1 MEGFNTMTTKKQDQ
15 NKLTVATENSA
26 KSQGKKGT
34 AAHKGDMNQNQ
45 NDKFTAQSE
54 KNSSAKDDS
63 ETSQK
68 LESLLEFLQGDLSS
82 TEPDAALK
90 MVNEWYTFVHQSK
103 QPELKEIAS
112 GLKELQKLLKH
123 DEVTGHDLGEL
134 LIHLG
139 EQTSDVASE
148 AEKELKTPLQRAG
161 KQVTK
166 VGQSLAKE
174 EDRQH
179 LEALDSL
186 TDVLGQDAGSIDL
199 ESASGGIDRW
209 YELLHKSEDEN
220 LKEIADELK
229 KLKQILKSN
238 KVKPAELSEKLIHL
252 GELTTESASNAGR
265 GFKGAVQKLGKML
278 TKFGKSM
285 E

>member
-1 MEGFNTMTTKKQDQ
+1 MDGFNTMATKKQDHSKS
-15 NKLTVATENSA
+15 NVATESSE
-26 KSQGKKGT
+26 KSQDKKGT
-34 AAHKGDMNQNQ
+34 AAHKGDKNQHE
-45 NDKFTAQSE
+45 NDKSTARLE

-63 ETSQK
+63 EILQK
-68 LESLLEFLQGDLSS
+68 LDSLLEFLQSDLSS
-82 TEPDAALK
+82 TKPDAALE
-90 MVNEWYTFVHQSK
+90 MVDEWYSLVHQSR

-139 EQTSDVASE
+139 EQTGDVASE
-148 AEKELKTPLQRAG
+148 ADKGLKTPLQRAG
-161 KQVTK
+161 NQVAK

-186 TDVLGQDAGSIDL
+186 KDMLGQDADSIDL
-199 ESASGGIDRW
+199 ESANGGIDHW
-209 YELLHKSEDEN
+209 YDLLHKSEDKSF
-220 LKEIADELK
+220 KEIANELK

-238 KVKPAELSEKLIHL
+238 KAKPADISEKLVQL

>member
-1 MEGFNTMTTKKQDQ
+1 MATKKQDQ
-15 NKLTVATENSA
+15 SNANVATKSSE
-26 KSQGKKGT
+26 KSQDKKGT
-34 AAHKGDMNQNQ
+34 AAHKGDTNQNHS
-45 NDKFTAQSE
+45 DKSTTQSE
-54 KNSSAKDDS
+54 KNSSAKDSS
-63 ETSQK
+63 ETLQK

-82 TEPDAALK
+82 TKLDAALK
-90 MVNEWYTFVHQSK
+90 MVDEWYTYAHQSK

-123 DEVTGHDLGEL
+123 DEVTGHELGEL
-134 LIHLG
+134 LVHLG

-148 AEKELKTPLQRAG
+148 ADKELETSLQRAG
-161 KQVTK
+161 KQFTK

-179 LEALDSL
+179 LESLDSL
-186 TDVLGQDAGSIDL
+186 TDVLEQDADSIDL
-199 ESASGGIDRW
+199 DAASGGIDRW

-220 LKEIADELK
+220 LKEIAGELK

-238 KVKPAELSEKLIHL
+238 KAKPAELSKKLTQL

-278 TKFGKSM
+278 TKFGKSI